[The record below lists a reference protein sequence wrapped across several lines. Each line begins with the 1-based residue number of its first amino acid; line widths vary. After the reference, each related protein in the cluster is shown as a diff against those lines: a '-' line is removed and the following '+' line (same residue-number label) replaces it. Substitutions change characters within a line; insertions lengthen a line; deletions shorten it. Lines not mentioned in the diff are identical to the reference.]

1 MPATLCIL
9 AIAGCSAGAGNKPA
23 EKLPPVVICMP
34 AVSQQVTDYD
44 EFVGRTESCE
54 TVEVAARVSG
64 YLRSVDFAD
73 GHMVQTGDLLATI
86 EPDEYEAIHNQALA
100 EVELWKSKLAL
111 AETSLLRYKELIA
124 KNAVSQAEY
133 DESFGAVEEAR
144 SQVTAAEAATAR
156 TALDLKY
163 TQVHA
168 PISGRVDRAFI
179 TPGNMVSGGL
189 GVGTVLTR
197 IVNDTPMYAYI
208 DVDEQSIL
216 EYKRREKAAGIEP
229 TEGGLKDLEI
239 PCFLQLQDE
248 TEFPHAGVLDFAE
261 NRVDPATGTIRIRA
275 VYANEDHMLQSG
287 LFVRVRI
294 PKGDAYEGVLIPEQ
308 AIARDQAS
316 QIAYVVNKD
325 NVVEQRQIEVG
336 ARFGAM
342 RSIRSGVVAGEKV
355 VYKGLQRIRPGVK
368 VKPET
373 PEAGEE

>member
-1 MPATLCIL
+1 M
-9 AIAGCSAGAGNKPA
+9 
-23 EKLPPVVICMP
+23 PPVVICMP
-34 AVSQQVTDYD
+34 AASQQVTDYD

-54 TVEVAARVSG
+54 TVDVAARVSG
-64 YLRSVDFAD
+64 YLRSVDFTD
-73 GHMVQTGDLLATI
+73 GQMVKKGDLLATI

-100 EVELWKSKLAL
+100 EVELWESKLAL
-111 AETSLLRYKELIA
+111 ADTSLRRYKDLIE

-133 DESFGAVEEAR
+133 DESFAAVQEAR

-163 TQVHA
+163 TEVRA

-189 GVGTVLTR
+189 GAGTLLTR

-216 EYKRREKAAGIEP
+216 QYKRRAQASGDKP
-229 TEGGLKDLEI
+229 TDGGLKDLGI

-248 TEFPHAGVLDFAE
+248 TEYPHEGVLDFAE
-261 NRVDPATGTIRIRA
+261 NRVDPTTGTIRIRA
-275 VYANEDHMLQSG
+275 VYANEDHILQSG

-294 PKGDAYEGVLIPEQ
+294 PKGEAYEGVLIPEQ

-316 QIAYVVNKD
+316 QIAYVVNES
-325 NVVEQRQIEVG
+325 NVVEQRQLEVG
-336 ARFGAM
+336 ARFGSM
-342 RSIRSGVVAGEKV
+342 RSIRSGIVAGEKV
-355 VYKGLQRIRPGVK
+355 VYKGLQRIRPGAK

-373 PEAGEE
+373 QQGGED